1 MPFCPGSV
9 PVSCSDELEII
20 PHTSIDTGSRTRLS
34 ATLYTDPR
42 ARANLQWKSLAHF
55 HQTSRHQNPMVLSQ
69 LPNSEITRRHSHQS
83 YDALVPTNFSSGGGQ
98 AFETGPCQWDESP
111 KTTARLRSSPPEV
124 RQSSGRDE
132 NTYLVTKNRS
142 LLDVPVLK
150 TATLDC
156 TVKMS
161 TVATVAGNGK
171 LHVHHLAILSVIMPM
186 DAVYAEKIGLSF
198 MISNALR
205 TDHKCS
211 LERGQSSLLFKED
224 VSKTGFFPREGAEL
238 VVVRDSCDLV
248 KPLNLYF
255 SLTYLSPWHSVLV
268 SLPTVRP
275 KKGRSLSEVVFIAEP
290 QPPLRLKT
298 YLGDSLSRWRFYQ
311 HPVSQVT
318 CYERIDLPE
327 PYPARFQDD
336 IQMSFSELCPVRFRA
351 LGESTFSRVVWKL
364 DIAIHNLLRKQID
377 CRMSFF
383 VEVGAATAL
392 VTLVP
397 HGWVPRYFIVD
408 SCVATEK
415 AGDCWKDKEGYI
427 TIFKQAHMGPGPIMV
442 ETYWQGSPKHASH
455 DVGSTHSLHLP
466 RVANLKV
473 LGGRLTCQAADSKH
487 RWERA
492 LLKLANMSTVIILN
506 RLGERLQPYGPVDG
520 TSTLLPT
527 MDPGYKILLKR
538 VTEARSQD
546 FRRPGILHRP
556 SLTVPE
562 DTHLSTPVASSTAE
576 VGKDHGTVSS
586 HAVHDAGGVAAPP
599 QHSLQ
604 SVLLALL
611 VLLLVVPGLL
621 LFVEHVRNG
630 NDYNEHTHRTDLDR
644 DLSDFDEERSQV
656 DIDGAGIDPL
666 PSAGAAAN
674 EAVGG
679 ANGEGWRVWIDYG
692 SGWKGCVP

>member
-1 MPFCPGSV
+1 MNVTTCFSPFKSSPSNVPFPVDSEQLDNRTTSPSSVGSDATVKIHKSPRSSPETDSRFEEDARVLTTFCPGPV
-9 PVSCSDELEII
+9 PVSCSDEPEII
-20 PHTSIDTGSRTRLS
+20 PSRSIDTGSRTSLS

-55 HQTSRHQNPMVLSQ
+55 HQSSRRHNPRVLSQ
-69 LPNSEITRRHSHQS
+69 LPNSENAPRHSHHS
-83 YDALVPTNFSSGGGQ
+83 YDALVPTDYSSRGGQ
-98 AFETGPCQWDESP
+98 PFETGSYHWDESP
-111 KTTARLRSSPPEV
+111 KTTAHPRLSPLEV

-132 NTYLVTKNRS
+132 NTYLVIKDSS
-142 LLDVPVLK
+142 LLDVPALE

-186 DAVYAEKIGLSF
+186 EAVYAEKTSLSF

-211 LERGQSSLLFKED
+211 LELGQSSVLFKED
-224 VSKTGFFPREGAEL
+224 VSKPGLFPREGAEL
-238 VVVRDSCDLV
+238 VIVRDSRDLV

-255 SLTYLSPWHSVLV
+255 NFTYLSPWHSVTV

-290 QPPLRLKT
+290 QPPLSMETFVGDPLSSWRL
-298 YLGDSLSRWRFYQ
+298 YQ

-336 IQMSFSELCPVRFRA
+336 VRMKFSELGPVRFRA

-364 DIAIHNLLRKQID
+364 DIAVHKLLREQIE

-392 VTLVP
+392 VALIS
-397 HGWVPRYFIVD
+397 HGWVPRYFIING
-408 SCVATEK
+408 CVATEK
-415 AGDCWKDKEGYI
+415 AGECWKDKEGYI

-455 DVGSTHSLHLP
+455 NVGSTHSLHLP
-466 RVANLKV
+466 RVANHKV
-473 LGGRLTCQAADSKH
+473 LGGKLTCLAADSKR

-492 LLKLANMSTVIILN
+492 L
-506 RLGERLQPYGPVDG
+506 
-520 TSTLLPT
+520 
-527 MDPGYKILLKR
+527 
-538 VTEARSQD
+538 
-546 FRRPGILHRP
+546 
-556 SLTVPE
+556 
-562 DTHLSTPVASSTAE
+562 
-576 VGKDHGTVSS
+576 
-586 HAVHDAGGVAAPP
+586 
-599 QHSLQ
+599 
-604 SVLLALL
+604 
-611 VLLLVVPGLL
+611 
-621 LFVEHVRNG
+621 
-630 NDYNEHTHRTDLDR
+630 
-644 DLSDFDEERSQV
+644 
-656 DIDGAGIDPL
+656 
-666 PSAGAAAN
+666 
-674 EAVGG
+674 
-679 ANGEGWRVWIDYG
+679 
-692 SGWKGCVP
+692 

>member
-1 MPFCPGSV
+1 MDLNNKPDTQLCDLITNGDSLNCHPWDSRGRRLFPQRRTSIQASIDRDPNITTCFSPFVSSSSNVYFPVYSEQLDNRTSSPSSVGSDATVKIHKSPRSSPESDSSFGKDARVLMPFCPRSV
-9 PVSCSDELEII
+9 LVSCTDKPEII
-20 PHTSIDTGSRTRLS
+20 PHTSIGIGSRTRLS

-55 HQTSRHQNPMVLSQ
+55 HQSSRHQSPMVLSQ
-69 LPNSEITRRHSHQS
+69 LPNSEIAPRHSYQF
-83 YDALVPTNFSSGGGQ
+83 YDALAPTDFSSRGGQ
-98 AFETGPCQWDESP
+98 AFETDPCQWDESP
-111 KTTARLRSSPPEV
+111 RITAHPGLSPPEV
-124 RQSSGRDE
+124 CESSSRDE
-132 NTYLVTKNRS
+132 NTYIVTKNRS
-142 LLDVPVLK
+142 LLDVPALE

-186 DAVYAEKIGLSF
+186 DAVYADKIGLSF
-198 MISNALR
+198 IIFNALR

-211 LERGQSSLLFKED
+211 LELGQSSVLFKED
-224 VSKTGFFPREGAEL
+224 VSEPGFFPREGAEL

-255 SLTYLSPWHSVLV
+255 SFTYMSPWHSVIL
-268 SLPTVRP
+268 SLPAVRP

-290 QPPLRLKT
+290 QPPLCIKT
-298 YLGDSLSRWRFYQ
+298 YVGDPLSRWRLYQ
-311 HPVSQVT
+311 NPVNQVT

-327 PYPARFQDD
+327 PNPARFQDN
-336 IQMSFSELCPVRFRA
+336 IQMSFSELGPVRFRA

-364 DIAIHNLLRKQID
+364 DIAVHNLLREQIE

-397 HGWVPRYFIVD
+397 HGWVPRYFIID

-442 ETYWQGSPKHASH
+442 ETYWQGSPKYASN

-466 RVANLKV
+466 RIANHKV

-492 LLKLANMSTVIILN
+492 LLMLANMSSHYFEPSWRKAPAT
-506 RLGERLQPYGPVDG
+506 RPRRWDFYPTPYHGSGLQ
-520 TSTLLPT
+520 
-527 MDPGYKILLKR
+527 DP
-538 VTEARSQD
+538 SQTH
-546 FRRPGILHRP
+546 HRG
-556 SLTVPE
+556 
-562 DTHLSTPVASSTAE
+562 A
-576 VGKDHGTVSS
+576 
-586 HAVHDAGGVAAPP
+586 
-599 QHSLQ
+599 
-604 SVLLALL
+604 
-611 VLLLVVPGLL
+611 VPG
-621 LFVEHVRNG
+621 F
-630 NDYNEHTHRTDLDR
+630 
-644 DLSDFDEERSQV
+644 S
-656 DIDGAGIDPL
+656 
-666 PSAGAAAN
+666 PS
-674 EAVGG
+674 
-679 ANGEGWRVWIDYG
+679 
-692 SGWKGCVP
+692 